1 VVQPAF
7 VAVHENAVSDG
18 HGIHQGQSPLY
29 HIPLS
34 YH

>member
-1 VVQPAF
+1 VRQY
-7 VAVHENAVSDG
+7 STL
-18 HGIHQGQSPLY
+18 HGINKGQSPLY